1 DDADHRC
8 CHGLRA
14 RRQGRGRFGGPE
26 QRAPGRRL
34 ARNRRDG
41 RDRRCL
47 GDRRAGDARGT
58 RGLRNR
64 LPARAPGCRGN
75 CSGGRHSLRGH
86 DSQVP
91 PRARARLRRRV
102 TTTRL
107 PAEERR
113 ASLLSIAC
121 GLFAGR
127 SYHGTTTAEIARAA
141 GVTEP
146 VLYRH
151 FESKRALY
159 LACMDWSWE
168 QVKEL
173 WAERLA
179 AEPDPGL
186 WLQTIGRAFVE
197 SEAERPLTS
206 PLWVQALAESA
217 VDPET
222 AAY

>member
-1 DDADHRC
+1 M
-8 CHGLRA
+8 
-14 RRQGRGRFGGPE
+14 
-26 QRAPGRRL
+26 
-34 ARNRRDG
+34 
-41 RDRRCL
+41 
-47 GDRRAGDARGT
+47 
-58 RGLRNR
+58 
-64 LPARAPGCRGN
+64 
-75 CSGGRHSLRGH
+75 
-86 DSQVP
+86 
-91 PRARARLRRRV
+91 

-107 PAEERR
+107 PAGERR
-113 ASLLSIAC
+113 ASLLSTAC

-186 WLQTIGRAFVE
+186 WLATIGRAFVE

-206 PLWVQALAESA
+206 PLWVQALAESS

-222 AAY
+222 AAYMRAHMHEVHEYVADVIRRAQDAGGVPSERDPDAEAWIFIALGLLSMADEVVGTLLQDAWPAIRESRIAWLRSPLHGM